1 MILDLSKYNSLFDGS
16 TSSLNKYK
24 EDCFKQLGSQFEF
37 PSYRYSSFVN
47 LTLPSFSLDDL
58 KKINMVD
65 ASIEITKSDEIEVL
79 EDLPDNFQ
87 DSVPSFF
94 KNSNNLDVFHDA
106 FLNSVRVIKIPENY
120 NSKSP
125 IVVNLT
131 SKSDA
136 LISSIF
142 IIAGKNSSSK
152 VIIKNNSNSEYFS
165 SRVKVYAEE
174 NASINYVQIDN
185 VSENSVFFG
194 KTTSYADKVSNMRIS
209 SLSLGGK
216 YIKSDFISNLIGE
229 GASSKINA
237 LYLSNS
243 RQKQNIHAESRHLA
257 KNTYSDI
264 FTKGAINGKSKS
276 LCTGNI
282 FIGENAFSSNGY
294 ETQNALLLSDTA
306 EADAI
311 PNLEIHNN
319 DVKCSHGS
327 TIGQIDSDIVF
338 YLMSRGLTKKAAL
351 SLFVQGFFRPVIDSL
366 EDSNLENELT
376 NAIQKSVVF
385 DEN

>member
-1 MILDLSKYNSLFDGS
+1 MKLDVSKYGSFFEEENSTIS
-16 TSSLNKYK
+16 KYK

-37 PSYRYSSFVN
+37 PAYRYSSFVN
-47 LTLPSFSLDDL
+47 LSLPEFSLDNL
-58 KKINMVD
+58 KNINQTD
-65 ASIEITKSDEIEVL
+65 ATIEITKPDEIEVIEEFP
-79 EDLPDNFQ
+79 EDFQ
-87 DSVPSFF
+87 KSYPFF
-94 KNSNNLDVFHDA
+94 FQTEEGIDTFHDA
-106 FLNSVRVIKIPENY
+106 FFNHAKIIKIPENY
-120 NSKSP
+120 TSESP
-125 IVVNLT
+125 VVVNL
-131 SKSDA
+131 KSNSDS
-136 LISSIF
+136 LISSLF
-142 IIAGKNSSSK
+142 IISGRNSSSK
-152 VIIKNNSNSEYFS
+152 IIVKHNANSNYFS
-165 SRVKVYAEE
+165 SRVKVHASE
-174 NASINYVQIDN
+174 NSNINFVQIDN

-194 KTTSYADKVSNMRIS
+194 KTSSYTDKFSNIKIS

-229 GASSKINA
+229 GSSSKINA

-243 RQKQNIHAESRHLA
+243 RQKQNIHAESKHFA

-294 ETQNALLLSDTA
+294 ETQNALLLSPTA

-327 TIGQIDSDIVF
+327 TIGQIDSNIIF
-338 YLMSRGLTKKAAL
+338 YLMSRGLSKKAAL
-351 SLFVQGFFRPVIDSL
+351 ALFVQGFFKPVIDSL
-366 EDSNLENELT
+366 EDSELEEELT
-376 NAIQKSVVF
+376 KAIEHSVVF
-385 DEN
+385 DED